1 MAKQIQPVTIW
12 VNGESKQAEFL
23 DANGINVVLFTT
35 GGFYWTLWTKV
46 VDAEG
51 NEVPGEQV
59 AQGNL
64 QMTHEEYILWR
75 DDEYA
80 IEWVASKLNLVIL
93 P

>member
-1 MAKQIQPVTIW
+1 MAKQIQPQQVW

-23 DANGINVVLFTT
+23 DAYGINVVLFTN
-35 GGFYWTLWTKV
+35 GVFFWSLSTKV
-46 VDAEG
+46 IDAEG
-51 NEVPGEQV
+51 NDVPGEQI

>member
-1 MAKQIQPVTIW
+1 MAKKIQPINVW
-12 VNGESKQAEFL
+12 VNGESKVAEFL

-51 NEVPGEQV
+51 NDVPGEQI

-64 QMTHEEYILWR
+64 QMTTEEYQLWQ

-80 IEWVASKLNLVIL
+80 IEWVAAQLNLTIV
-93 P
+93 

>member
-1 MAKQIQPVTIW
+1 MAKKIQPQQVW

-23 DANGINVVLFTT
+23 DAVGINVVLFLN
-35 GGFYWTLWTKV
+35 GGFYWTLWTKA

-51 NEVPGEQV
+51 NEIPGEQV

-64 QMTHEEYILWR
+64 QMTDAEYQLWEQ
-75 DDEYA
+75 DDYA